1 MVLRVHVCTIKIFK
15 WTRILI
21 VKKISYIYYQILFVC
36 MYSTCTIEI
45 SNELEIKSSIEDLY
59 FSFFPF
65 QRTVMVPSPICYV
78 VSAPWRELL

>member
-1 MVLRVHVCTIKIFK
+1 MVWRVHVYTIKIFK

-21 VKKISYIYYQILFVC
+21 GKKNLIYLLPNLISLYV
-36 MYSTCTIEI
+36 YSTCTIEI
-45 SNELEIKSSIEDLY
+45 LNALELKSLIEDL
-59 FSFFPF
+59 FFCFPF